1 LSRPCY
7 KISMAILLID
17 DDQELCALM
26 RELLGREGLELQ
38 AEADGSAGLRRMIN
52 ERHDL
57 VILDVMLPLLDGF
70 EVLRR
75 ARKRTDVP
83 VILLT
88 ARGGHDDRIEGFNA
102 GADDYLPKPFSA
114 VELLARIRAVLRRT
128 AGAAPRHASDVSAG
142 SLRVAPA
149 SREAWRGSQ
158 RLDLTATELE
168 ILEMLVRAQGRIVTR
183 DEMFAA
189 LYQREPS
196 PFERSVDVHIGHLR
210 KKLGPDGDQIIR
222 TVRGVG
228 YELSEMT

>member
-1 LSRPCY
+1 
-7 KISMAILLID
+7 MAILLVD
-17 DDQELCALM
+17 DDQELGALM
-26 RELLGREGLELQ
+26 RELLVREGLELHT
-38 AEADGSAGLRRMIN
+38 EADGPAGLRRMIE

-114 VELLARIRAVLRRT
+114 VELLARIRAVLRRSAGAALRRDREMT
-128 AGAAPRHASDVSAG
+128 AGA
-142 SLRVAPA
+142 LRIVPA
-149 SREAWRGSQ
+149 SREAWRGSR
-158 RLDLTATELE
+158 RLELTGTEFE
-168 ILEMLVRAQGRIVTR
+168 ILELLIRARGRIVTR

-189 LYQREPS
+189 LYQREAS
-196 PFERSVDVHIGHLR
+196 PFERSMDVHIGHLR

-228 YELSEMT
+228 YEISETT

>member
-1 LSRPCY
+1 
-7 KISMAILLID
+7 MAILLVD

-26 RELLGREGLELQ
+26 RELLAREGLELHT
-38 AEADGSAGLRRMIN
+38 EADGPAGLRRMID

-70 EVLRR
+70 QVLRR

-114 VELLARIRAVLRRT
+114 VELLARIRAILRRS
-128 AGAAPRHASDVSAG
+128 AGAA
-142 SLRVAPA
+142 LRRDSEVTSGGLRIVTA
-149 SREAWRGSQ
+149 SREAWRGSR
-158 RLDLTATELE
+158 RLELTGTEFE
-168 ILEMLVRAQGRIVTR
+168 ILELLMRARGRIVTR

-189 LYQREPS
+189 LYQREAS